1 LEKEDV
7 KENMTPLRKLRKQRG
22 LSTTEV
28 GAAIGV
34 DQSTYS
40 RIETTGK
47 TTPERAAMIVA
58 YFGGPG
64 FITELHVLYPER
76 FPDFMEQGSFKAAS

>member
-1 LEKEDV
+1 MEQQDV

-47 TTPERAAMIVA
+47 TSAETAAKIVD
-58 YFGGPG
+58 YFGRA
-64 FITELHVLYPER
+64 FITELHVLYPDR
-76 FPDFMEQGSFKAAS
+76 FPDFMMEQGSSSKAG

>member
-7 KENMTPLRKLRKQRG
+7 KEKMTPLRRLRKQRG

-47 TTPERAAMIVA
+47 TTPETAAKIVA
-58 YFGGPG
+58 YFGPG
-64 FITELHVLYPER
+64 FITELHVLYPDR
-76 FPDFMEQGSFKAAS
+76 YPDFGEQGGFSKA